1 MNIRRTKKMSAGK
14 SSTVYTW
21 IRIVRLWQLDLGEG
35 MHTPKSAMTL
45 EDIREQ

>member
-1 MNIRRTKKMSAGK
+1 MSAGK

-21 IRIVRLWQLDLGEG
+21 IRIVHLWQLDLGEG